1 MGMNIDF
8 VLAERMKGIREGVI
22 LRKKA
27 FPHETAKIKEEV
39 NV

>member
-1 MGMNIDF
+1 MNINF
-8 VLAERMKGIREGVI
+8 VLAERMKVIREGVI

-27 FPHETAKIKEEV
+27 FPNQTTKIKEEV